1 MNGEPKP
8 IHRYRAVGESDD
20 RRFWGT
26 TMRNEVIEKLRFEAV
41 RRGIT
46 ITQLVNQ
53 TLDEAIPNCRIV
65 VDE

>member
-1 MNGEPKP
+1 MNDEPKQ
-8 IHRYRAVGESDD
+8 RDW
-20 RRFWGT
+20 RFWGT
-26 TMRNEVIEKLRFEAV
+26 NMRNEVINKLRVEAV

-65 VDE
+65 VVGDTPRAKACE